1 MHTYIHGIPEC
12 EYYNFIVIVPMFKH
26 KRPGKTNSPS
36 NKQSTSFCKIHD
48 CILVFLV
55 VDFDCRGARYGKL
68 GICFYP
74 LDCKRVV
81 GTTGHPLEVMS
92 VLSLKLDI

>member
-1 MHTYIHGIPEC
+1 
-12 EYYNFIVIVPMFKH
+12 MFKD
-26 KRPGKTNSPS
+26 KRPRKTNYPS
-36 NKQSTSFCKIHD
+36 NKECTCFCKMHD

-74 LDCKRVV
+74 LDCKRMV
-81 GTTGHPLEVMS
+81 GTTGHPLEVMWFR
-92 VLSLKLDI
+92 SLKLDI